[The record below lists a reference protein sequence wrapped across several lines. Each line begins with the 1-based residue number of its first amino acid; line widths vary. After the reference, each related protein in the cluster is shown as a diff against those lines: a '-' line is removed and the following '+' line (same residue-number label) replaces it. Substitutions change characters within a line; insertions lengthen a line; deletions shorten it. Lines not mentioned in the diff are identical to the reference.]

1 MSKDLRLR
9 WVGERENRLRK
20 GHYFSETNPAAQAWW
35 TLPALLSLCPEP
47 PPRSSSLTAA
57 NAPKPTSLPRLL
69 TSHMGFSA
77 HPRPPLPPPEEPPLA
92 LGCSGEGKWFPTV
105 DDSQMRVVLSLGCR
119 QSAYRPGRW
128 HCRSWQVPPAEPMPR
143 QAGDAQARTNQSQGC
158 RHHRRKATEGGKC
171 GKTPGNKGLNAPFV
185 DRGELN
191 PQAVLFL
198 QKNVSGLQM
207 AFRTKGAK
215 TWHLPAP
222 GHQGSKAQPHST
234 MNRNTRTFPS

>member
-1 MSKDLRLR
+1 M
-9 WVGERENRLRK
+9 
-20 GHYFSETNPAAQAWW
+20 
-35 TLPALLSLCPEP
+35 
-47 PPRSSSLTAA
+47 
-57 NAPKPTSLPRLL
+57 AP
-69 TSHMGFSA
+69 
-77 HPRPPLPPPEEPPLA
+77 
-92 LGCSGEGKWFPTV
+92 GCSREGKWFPTV
-105 DDSQMRVVLSLGCR
+105 DASQMRVVLSLGCR

-158 RHHRRKATEGGKC
+158 RHRRRKATEGGKC
-171 GKTPGNKGLNAPFV
+171 GKNPGNKGSNAPFV

-191 PQAVLFL
+191 PQAILFL

-222 GHQGSKAQPHST
+222 GHQGSSPASST
-234 MNRNTRTFPS
+234 MNRNTSTFPS